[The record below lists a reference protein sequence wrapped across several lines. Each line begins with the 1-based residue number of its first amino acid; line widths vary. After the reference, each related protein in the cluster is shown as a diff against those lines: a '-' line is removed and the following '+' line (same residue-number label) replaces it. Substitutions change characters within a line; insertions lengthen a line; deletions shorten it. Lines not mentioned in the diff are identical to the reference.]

1 MKKVLVFIFIL
12 FLNHNSVFSQPTK
25 KFTVAKPETV
35 GMSSERL
42 SRIDTF
48 LNDCVKKEYI
58 PGAVAFIAR
67 KGKIVYYKS
76 FGYDDI
82 EKKIP
87 LKKDQIFRIAS
98 QTKAITSIAA
108 LMLYEEGK
116 YNLDDPVSKFIPEFK
131 NPVILKTFNEKDS
144 SYTTEPAK
152 KEITIRQLFTHTSGI
167 GYAGIGTKEMNA
179 IYAKAG
185 VPSGVGNSNGVLS
198 EKMKI
203 LGKLPLM
210 HEPGEKFTYGLNT
223 DLLGYLVELWSGMS
237 LDEFFR
243 KRIFIPL
250 GMDDT
255 YFYLPENK
263 KSKLTTL
270 YEEKDGK
277 LQKMLS
283 NVEGDP
289 NYPLHKGTYFSGGGG
304 LSSSIEDYAK
314 FLQMVLN
321 KGHYNGKRLLS
332 RKTIELLLTNQ
343 ITPEVSSTRQFG
355 LGFALET
362 PVNDYLSPLTIGSFS
377 WGGMFNTQYWA
388 DPKEEL
394 VCLIYTQIWPT
405 TKGRIS
411 DKFKALVYQAVI
423 D

>member
-1 MKKVLVFIFIL
+1 MKKLFVFIFVYLLSYNIT
-12 FLNHNSVFSQPTK
+12 FSQPAKSFSLT
-25 KFTVAKPETV
+25 KPETV

-58 PGAVAFIAR
+58 HGAVAFIAR

-108 LMLYEEGK
+108 IMLYEEGK

-185 VPSGVGNSNGVLS
+185 VPSGVGTSSGTLS

-250 GMDDT
+250 GMNDT

-263 KSKLTTL
+263 KNKLTIL

-277 LQKMLS
+277 LQKMVS

-314 FLQMVLN
+314 FLQMVVN
-321 KGHYNGKRLLS
+321 KGQYNGKRLLS

-343 ITPEVSSTRQFG
+343 ITPEVSSRQFG
-355 LGFALET
+355 LGFGLET
-362 PVNDYLSPLTIGSFS
+362 AVNDYLSPLTIGSFS